1 MQDSFRQP
9 PNPASHRTTFVR
21 SAHAAGECERWAD
34 FVRWEREVPKK
45 PLGMVMAILLLWLG
59 VASAAAPDVALDIRL
74 YSGTTLEQRGREQLI
89 EILKTHNLEKWLFT
103 RAVVIQSRVI
113 PHSHPVLTLN
123 TRHLDDNVAQLAT
136 LLHEQLHWFITDHVS
151 KAATEAA
158 MQELRRLFPHAPTEP
173 PMGARGERST
183 YLHLIICYLELEA
196 LSELLGVETARSKLA
211 TWDYY
216 TWVYAKVLTDTER
229 IREIVGRH
237 IGPVRTKEVQ

>member
-1 MQDSFRQP
+1 
-9 PNPASHRTTFVR
+9 
-21 SAHAAGECERWAD
+21 
-34 FVRWEREVPKK
+34 
-45 PLGMVMAILLLWLG
+45 MAILLLWPG

-74 YSGTTLEQRGREQLI
+74 HSGTTLEQRGREQLI
-89 EILKTHNLEKWLFT
+89 EIVKTHNLEKWLFT

-113 PHSHPVLTLN
+113 PHSHLVLTLN

-158 MQELRRLFPHAPTEP
+158 MQELRRLFPHVPTEP

-196 LSELLGVETARSKLA
+196 LSELLGVETARTKLA

-216 TWVYAKVLTDTER
+216 TWVYATVLTDTGADSRDSRPPHRPCAQEGSAMTRPNSALLTDAYLTALRASSGAAKRER
-229 IREIVGRH
+229 
-237 IGPVRTKEVQ
+237 